1 MEVKIITSSD
11 VVLEY
16 VEELKTHMI
25 QLHAVNKKFT
35 SNNNPSDID
44 AASEFVKLNKY

>member
-16 VEELKTHMI
+16 VELKTHMI

-44 AASEFVKLNKY
+44 AASEFVKFNKY